1 MGTPMPVGTGV
12 FKLVHRVDYDAQKAK
27 HQQQQAQQAR
37 VCLGQ
42 MARGGGAGQ

>member
-27 HQQQQAQQAR
+27 HQLPAQ
-37 VCLGQ
+37 VCVPVSGQ
-42 MARGGGAGQ
+42 REGSIISH